1 MKEQKNIERL
11 FQEKFKDFEVAPPE
25 MAWNNIE
32 ARLNKKKKKRRVIPF
47 WFKAS
52 GIAASLLL
60 GFYTYSLFNNNEDV
74 DLKNNENTIVIDA
87 KNNTIQNQ
95 NNSTINEKNLKP
107 NDDLIKESS
116 VVTEIDN
123 STNSSNNSENK
134 KDKEI
139 SIFKNKKQK
148 NNFIKT
154 QENSLS
160 ASNKKTKRKTKNK
173 SNQENSIFFNDDKS
187 KLVESDKN
195 KVENTNSNLIKNKI
209 NFDKINKISNDKN
222 SSIVVN
228 KTTNNTTQDSSLVAK
243 ISEEVTALEQ
253 LLKEKEVGKNVE
265 EKEKEMQDKWA
276 ISSNAS
282 PVYFNSSSKSST
294 LDTKFD
300 ANDKGYNSNISYGLG
315 VSYAINNRISIRTGV
330 NTLNFNSNT
339 EDILFYQRNNP
350 VAINNLSRN
359 TRGNLINIENDTKSN
374 LKEASIYGSEIIKYN
389 GKLSQELGYLEVPL
403 EISYKVID
411 RRFSFDV
418 VGGMS
423 TLFLNN
429 NKVSIVSSNETE
441 MEIGSATNLNS
452 IHYSTNIGFGF
463 SYTFLKSFQ
472 ANINPMF
479 KYQLNTF
486 TDNSND
492 IKPYFIGIYSGISFK
507 F

>member
-32 ARLNKKKKKRRVIPF
+32 ARLNEKKKKKRVIPF
-47 WFKAS
+47 WLKAS

-60 GFYTYSLFNNNEDV
+60 GFYTYSLFNNDEAV

-95 NNSTINEKNLKP
+95 DNSTIIEKNLKS
-107 NDDLIKESS
+107 NGNLIKENS

-123 STNSSNNSENK
+123 STNSSNNSESQ
-134 KDKEI
+134 KDKKI
-139 SIFKNKKQK
+139 NVFKNKKQK
-148 NNFIKT
+148 NNFIKA
-154 QENSLS
+154 QENSLT
-160 ASNKKTKRKTKNK
+160 ASNKKTIQKTKNN
-173 SNQENSIFFNDDKS
+173 SNKESSTFTNDDKS
-187 KLVESDKN
+187 KVVESDKN
-195 KVENTNSNLIKNKI
+195 KVENPNSNLIKNEI

-243 ISEEVTALEQ
+243 ISEEVTALER

-265 EKEKEMQDKWA
+265 EKEKEMLNKWA

-359 TRGNLINIENDTKSN
+359 TRGNLVNIENKPTSDI
-374 LKEASIYGSEIIKYN
+374 KEVGFNGGEFIKYN

-411 RRFSFDV
+411 KRFSFDV
-418 VGGMS
+418 IGGMS

-429 NKVSIVSSNETE
+429 NKVSIVSNEMK
-441 MEIGSATNLNS
+441 MEIGSATNLSS
-452 IHYSTNIGFGF
+452 IHYSTNLGLGF

>member
-25 MAWNNIE
+25 IAWNNIE
-32 ARLNKKKKKRRVIPF
+32 ARLNEKKKKRRVIPF

-60 GFYTYSLFNNNEDV
+60 GFYTYSVFNNNEAV

-95 NNSTINEKNLKP
+95 DNSTIIEKNLKP
-107 NDDLIKESS
+107 NDNLIKENS
-116 VVTEIDN
+116 VVSEIDN
-123 STNSSNNSENK
+123 STNSNNNSENIK
-134 KDKEI
+134 NKEI
-139 SIFKNKKQK
+139 NIFKNKKQK
-148 NNFIKT
+148 NKFIKA
-154 QENSLS
+154 QKNSL
-160 ASNKKTKRKTKNK
+160 AESNKESIVKTYNS
-173 SNQENSIFFNDDKS
+173 SNQINQEILDYKKS
-187 KLVESDKN
+187 KIVESDKN
-195 KVENTNSNLIKNKI
+195 KVENTNSNLIKNEI

-243 ISEEVTALEQ
+243 ISEEVNALEQ

-265 EKEKEMQDKWA
+265 EKEKEMLNRWA
-276 ISSNAS
+276 VSSNAS
-282 PVYFNSSSKSST
+282 PVYFNSSSKNST

-300 ANDKGYNSNISYGLG
+300 ANSKGYESNLSYGLG
-315 VSYAINNRISIRTGV
+315 VSFALNNRLSVRTGV

-339 EDILFYQRNNP
+339 KDIVFYQRNNP
-350 VAINNLSRN
+350 VAIDNLSRN
-359 TRGNLINIENDTKSN
+359 TRGNLINIENDTKGN
-374 LKEASIYGSEIIKYN
+374 FKEASIYGSEIIKYN

-411 RRFSFDV
+411 KRFSFDV
-418 VGGMS
+418 IGGMS

-429 NKVSIVSSNETE
+429 NKVSIVSNEME
-441 MEIGSATNLNS
+441 MEIGSATNLSS
-452 IHYSTNIGFGF
+452 IHYSTNLGLGF